1 MADQKT
7 TDTAEKAFAEA
18 SAAAV
23 SKPIVAATPAKIA
36 AAKPVAKKA
45 ARKPAARTARKPATK
60 RIAASKKPATK
71 LTIKRAAKRAAPI
84 KSATKSGAK
93 AMNDTI
99 KTLNQTA
106 RKTAD
111 QGRARIDTLITET
124 TTQSRAAFERNN
136 KVVKDLADFSK
147 GNVEAI
153 VESGKIAVG
162 GIQKINSDAVEFGRK
177 SFENAT
183 AAVKTYAGAKNATD
197 LMKLQGD
204 FARTSFDQFVAQ
216 ASRNS
221 EAMLKLAG
229 ETFQPISNRL
239 AVAATKIKTA
249 A

>member
-23 SKPIVAATPAKIA
+23 SKPIVAATPANIA
-36 AAKPVAKKA
+36 AAKPVAKKTP
-45 ARKPAARTARKPATK
+45 RKPAAKTARKPATK
-60 RIAASKKPATK
+60 RVAVSKKPA
-71 LTIKRAAKRAAPI
+71 IKRAAKRAAPI

-111 QGRARIDTLITET
+111 QGRARIDTMITET

-204 FARTSFDQFVAQ
+204 FARTSFDQFFAQ
-216 ASRNS
+216 ASKNS

-229 ETFQPISNRL
+229 EAFQPISNRL

>member
-7 TDTAEKAFAEA
+7 TETAEKAFAEA

-36 AAKPVAKKA
+36 AAKPAAKK
-45 ARKPAARTARKPATK
+45 TARKPATK
-60 RIAASKKPATK
+60 RVAASKKPATK

-183 AAVKTYAGAKNATD
+183 AAVKTYAGAKTATE
-197 LMKLQGD
+197 LMQLQGD
-204 FARTSFDQFVAQ
+204 FARKSFDQFVAQ
-216 ASRNS
+216 TSRNS

-229 ETFQPISNRL
+229 EAFQPISNRL

>member
-18 SAAAV
+18 SAATV
-23 SKPIVAATPAKIA
+23 SKPIVAATHAKIA

-45 ARKPAARTARKPATK
+45 ARKPATKTARKPATK
-60 RIAASKKPATK
+60 RVATSKKPATK
-71 LTIKRAAKRAAPI
+71 LTIKRAAPI

-111 QGRARIDTLITET
+111 QGRERIDTLITET

-229 ETFQPISNRL
+229 EALQPISNRL